1 MRLIKHSAIDN
12 FATFSDEEK
21 QDLVVQEFS
30 KMFLLYPTATADVLD
45 TCNIEYK
52 SKHPDDLANA
62 VKANGGNLK
71 MLNRLVRLSFLVNQ
85 NGGQTMKG
93 HNRNISYRNVM
104 RKGKKFVID
113 NKEAMK
119 EATLLSKQMMQPAVS
134 ENFSQRLSDSV
145 ETYLNLDGSTTG
157 NTKSVVNLDIKA
169 DGAKGNITIKDNSN
183 TTRNLLIVSGIL
195 LAVAGVWYYKFRKK

>member
-21 QDLVVQEFS
+21 QELVVQEFS

-45 TCNIEYK
+45 TSGVEYK

-93 HNRNISYRNVM
+93 HNRDISYRDVM

-113 NKEAMK
+113 NKDAMK

-134 ENFSQRLSDSV
+134 ENFSDRLSKSV
-145 ETYLNLDGSTTG
+145 QTYLNLDGSTG
-157 NTKSVVNLDIKA
+157 GVKSAVSIDIKS
-169 DGAKGNITIKDNSN
+169 DGAKGSITIKDD
-183 TTRNLLIVSGIL
+183 TKKTRNLLILGGIL
-195 LAVAGVWYYKFRKK
+195 LAVAGVWYFKFREK